1 MTDARKGKPERK
13 KKAAKSK
20 AKAVAA
26 KFRPRKAK
34 LKPKAKPKPEK
45 TAAEAPPP
53 GVAWEQAAQAS
64 PGAFIGDASPEAKAP
79 AAPVARRSG
88 GFIRM
93 LGLLGFLVVV
103 GIGVVLMNWPFWAEV
118 LAPYWYGGEAE
129 TAKTPAAVVPA
140 AAPSQAPMT
149 VEKDGESIE
158 EMRTERQRLR
168 QELNRLMARME
179 TIEKSVDSVKKLIQA
194 TAPVAENGTPG
205 KTSATLAER
214 LSELEDSGQSIKSLL
229 QRIDKLESDSA
240 PQIGVEPNARAG
252 GGQSGRALAI
262 VLAVAN
268 LRQAVAMDEPF
279 EKPLEALSALYGDDP
294 GIKSAILVLSK
305 SSVAGIPTLA
315 TLRERFDGL
324 AGKIV
329 QASKTLEE
337 TGWIE
342 RATNRIMSLVTWRR
356 VGDGA
361 EASSPDAI
369 VAGAEARLRAGDLK
383 GAVNALKGLSSHA
396 KAAKAA
402 ATWMNDAKARV
413 FAERAIAT
421 LHIHAVSLLAPGKE

>member
-64 PGAFIGDASPEAKAP
+64 PKASPQASPGASIGDASPQAKAP

-93 LGLLGFLVVV
+93 LGLLGFLVVI

-149 VEKDGESIE
+149 VEKDRESIE

-179 TIEKSVDSVKKLIQA
+179 TIEKSVDLVKKLIQA

-240 PQIGVEPNARAG
+240 PQIGAEPNARAG

-294 GIKSAILVLSK
+294 DIKSAILVLSK

-337 TGWIE
+337 I
-342 RATNRIMSLVTWRR
+342 
-356 VGDGA
+356 
-361 EASSPDAI
+361 
-369 VAGAEARLRAGDLK
+369 
-383 GAVNALKGLSSHA
+383 NALKGLSSHA